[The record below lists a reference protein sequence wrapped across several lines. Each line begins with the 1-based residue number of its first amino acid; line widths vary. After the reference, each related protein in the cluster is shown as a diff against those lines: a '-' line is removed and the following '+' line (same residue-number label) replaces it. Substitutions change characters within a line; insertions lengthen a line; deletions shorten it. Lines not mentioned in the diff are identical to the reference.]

1 MFNLVLSTVLARKIS
16 SFLNNIRLDVTSN
29 TLIQQLNFW
38 MFSYMSN
45 VIFVVLHEPYDSCFA
60 FSLEVLHEPYD
71 SLLAF
76 LFEVSI
82 KQSQIWDT
90 LPTSKMHLFV
100 IKRICKVI
108 SCRVMILYTQ
118 YCPMSFFICLSL
130 EVSFCSRWFH
140 LKHLRWWSLW
150 Q

>member
-1 MFNLVLSTVLARKIS
+1 MLNLILSTVLARKMS
-16 SFLNNIRLDVTSN
+16 SFLNNIRLDATSN

-45 VIFVVLHEPYDSCFA
+45 VILVVLHEPYDSCFA
-60 FSLEVLHEPYD
+60 FSFEVLHEPYD

-76 LFEVSI
+76 LLEVSI

-90 LPTSKMHLFV
+90 LPTSKMNLFV